1 MSEVIL
7 SITILL
13 LLVSIAVSQYI
24 SIKEREKLMKLLMAR
39 NLQEVTDN
47 EVMEKLNPNKETK
60 DIPNDVQELSPD
72 NDIAFDSMIKSELEV
87 DPKELT

>member
-1 MSEVIL
+1 MSEIILGLVIVA
-7 SITILL
+7 
-13 LLVSIAVSQYI
+13 LLVYI
-24 SIKEREKLMKLLMAR
+24 FLLNKQITAEREKLMKLLMAR

-60 DIPNDVQELSPD
+60 DIPNDIQELSPD

-87 DPKELT
+87 DPKDS

>member
-1 MSEVIL
+1 MSEIILGLVIV
-7 SITILL
+7 S
-13 LLVSIAVSQYI
+13 LLVYI
-24 SIKEREKLMKLLMAR
+24 FLLNKQITAEREKLMKLLMAR

-60 DIPNDVQELSPD
+60 DIPNDIQELSPD

-87 DPKELT
+87 DPKDS